1 MSAAA
6 TAAMFVVLDEE
17 RRRQDPDYEPL
28 VSILDMPNWFPV
40 AMCLIMIGWAVAMFT
55 KSMRLW

>member
-17 RRRQDPDYEPL
+17 RRRRDPDYEPL
-28 VSILDMPNWFPV
+28 VSILDMPGWFPV
-40 AMCLIMIGWAVAMFT
+40 VMCLIMVAWSAAMIT